1 MATAELCRRHGISG
15 ATIYKWK
22 ANYRG
27 LEVSEAKRL
36 LSGVC
41 FNQQS
46 QWRRSS
52 TSREEAFEAGG
63 KAIAVGPIAGAT
75 GHQNLPAGH
84 RFYAL
89 FEHWPVVHD

>member
-1 MATAELCRRHGISG
+1 MATAELCLRHGISG

-36 LSGVC
+36 LGGPC

-52 TSREEAFEAGG
+52 TSREEAFEASGE
-63 KAIAVGPIAGAT
+63 AITVGPIAAAI

-84 RFYAL
+84 RFDAL
-89 FEHWPVVHD
+89 FEHRSIVHD